1 MRNTHL
7 PPQPQLCRPTI
18 HDNIRPSLPPLFLC
32 ALRLFPGEMIIRPS
46 SLGAMAMTRQ
56 INSDG
61 EKLIKQWEAF
71 IPFAYDD
78 FDPPLRRRVIKP
90 GDKINGT
97 LTIGYRP

>member
-1 MRNTHL
+1 
-7 PPQPQLCRPTI
+7 
-18 HDNIRPSLPPLFLC
+18 
-32 ALRLFPGEMIIRPS
+32 
-46 SLGAMAMTRQ
+46 MTRQ